1 MASYSL
7 WESINAMKTT
17 IDQALNK
24 VFQQPAR
31 SAPSTIERRPIEW
44 EPQAVA
50 PRPSQTIVR
59 PLELYIDPPH
69 STLRPPRV
77 ASCRDA
83 VALEQER
90 DTQCDADRP
99 SAGDAPATHSVISTA
114 PEVNDVARQWDE
126 AWVYQTLI
134 SSPPTEEMVAAPN
147 QDFAES
153 CDEAD
158 ADAACGSE
166 SGSVEVLDEANCDAD
181 GECPSSDAECRT
193 REVDF
198 RPAWEVDS
206 LGLPPICRQIVEHVS
221 AGLSDVCQ
229 FLQPDHG
236 EPRNLVSIDSLE
248 REEGRTTLALALAH
262 ALAQQGQ
269 RILLVD
275 ADFSHPQLATALGLA
290 VSQGWENAVSG
301 ELSVQDCCIYSI
313 GDGFAVLPLGRGGL
327 VVEDL
332 QTLQRIQS
340 LLQDLSTHF
349 DRVILD
355 QGPGGHGWV
364 SLPPQRLL
372 AHVVV
377 RNLRTTSNESLQR
390 FLHRIPQRPEVLIS
404 LIDNFA
410 TPSAVSVARSA

>member
-24 VFQQPAR
+24 VFQQA
-31 SAPSTIERRPIEW
+31 APPTTERRAIEW

-50 PRPSQTIVR
+50 PRPSQNAVR

-69 STLRPPRV
+69 STLRPVRA
-77 ASCRDA
+77 ASFRDA
-83 VALEQER
+83 VVLEKEPDSQR
-90 DTQCDADRP
+90 DAEQP

-134 SSPPTEEMVAAPN
+134 SSPPTEEMVSAPN
-147 QDFAES
+147 RDLDDSWDEPDAEL
-153 CDEAD
+153 
-158 ADAACGSE
+158 ACESE
-166 SGSVEVLDEANCDAD
+166 SDSAEVLDEATRDVDA
-181 GECPSSDAECRT
+181 GIPSSDAECSA

-236 EPRNLVSIDSLE
+236 EPRNLVSIDSPV
-248 REEGRTTLALALAH
+248 REEGRTTFALALAH

-290 VSQGWENAVSG
+290 VSQGWENAVLG

-313 GDGFAVLPLGRGGL
+313 GDGFSVLPLGRGGL

-340 LLQDLSTHF
+340 LLQDLSIHF

-355 QGPGGHGWV
+355 QGPGGHGWL

-390 FLHRIPQRPEVLIS
+390 FIHRIPQRPEVLIS